1 MTTLSGGMDARGLQF
16 TVVLARFNDL
26 VGHRLLAGALQ
37 TLRRHGAVEEAV
49 RVIEVPGSCELPLVV
64 AEVAARGGVDAV
76 IALGAVIRGSTPHF
90 DFVAA
95 EAARG
100 LAGTAVRHRVPVA
113 FGVLTTDTLEQ
124 ALDRAGGKMGNKGH
138 DAAETA
144 IEMATLLRR
153 LREGDPLSPGPVER
167 DA

>member
-1 MTTLSGGMDARGLQF
+1 MTTLSGDTDARGLRF
-16 TVVLARFNDL
+16 AVVMARFNDL
-26 VGHRLLAGALQ
+26 IGHRLLAGALR
-37 TLRRHGAVEEAV
+37 TLERHGVAEGAVT
-49 RVIEVPGSCELPLVV
+49 VIEVPGSFELPLAVEEVV
-64 AEVAARGGVDAV
+64 ARGGVDAV

-90 DFVAA
+90 DFVAG

-100 LAGTAVRHRVPVA
+100 LADAAVRHRVPVA

-124 ALDRAGGKMGNKGH
+124 ALERAGGKMGNKGQ

-153 LREGDPLSPGPVER
+153 LRAGAAGAAEPG
-167 DA
+167 A

>member
-1 MTTLSGGMDARGLQF
+1 MTTLSGGTNAQGLQF
-16 TVVLARFNDL
+16 TVVMARFNDL

-37 TLRRHGAVEEAV
+37 TLRRHGVAEDAVT
-49 RVIEVPGSCELPLVV
+49 VIEVPGSFELPLVV
-64 AEVAARGGVDAV
+64 EEVAAQGGVDAV

-90 DFVAA
+90 DFVAG

-100 LAGTAVRHRVPVA
+100 LAAAAVRHRVPVA

-124 ALDRAGGKMGNKGH
+124 ALERAGGKMGNKGQ

-153 LREGDPLSPGPVER
+153 LRDGSPAASRSGEPG
-167 DA
+167 A